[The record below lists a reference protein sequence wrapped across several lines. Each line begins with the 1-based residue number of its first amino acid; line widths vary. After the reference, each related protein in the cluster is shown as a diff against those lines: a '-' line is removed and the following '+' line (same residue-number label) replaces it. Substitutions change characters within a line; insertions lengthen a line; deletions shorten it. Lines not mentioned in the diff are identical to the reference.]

1 MGGTFKAMN
10 KIRPGAYIN
19 FETVPQNL
27 LGVGSRGIATM
38 AVTANW
44 GEEGLHELTQA
55 DMLNGNYEKMF
66 GDTDRLLFV
75 LMLYGANKALVYKAN
90 EGTKA
95 TGTIGG
101 ITVTAK
107 YGGTFGNKISV
118 GVGEDLTVTTYVDGN
133 EVDSQTVTQISQLI
147 ENDYVTFSGSSA
159 PTQTAI
165 TPLTGGGNGSAEY
178 TEYFKLL
185 MTKKW
190 NTLACTDNTMKD
202 NVVSLVKTMRETE
215 GVKVQAVIGAD
226 EDFDNEAIINV
237 VQKVAIDETEITP
250 AQLTAYVAGITAG
263 ADINESNT
271 AAVTPFT
278 RIVDEKTNTE
288 IEEGLLD
295 GKFLFSYTAD
305 GSVKCEQDINSLT
318 TVTAE
323 KGKMF
328 KKNRVI
334 RVLDEIANQITS
346 VFEASFMG
354 KINNNDIGR
363 TTFKNVLV
371 GYFNQLQGLNAI
383 QNFVAEDITVEAGLE
398 IDEIIVTAN
407 IQPVD
412 SVEKLYMTVK
422 LS

>member
-44 GEEGLHELTQA
+44 GAEGLHELTQA
-55 DMLNGNYEKMF
+55 DMLNGNYEKIF
-66 GDTDRLLFV
+66 GDTDRLLFE

-118 GVGEDLTVTTYVDGN
+118 GVGEDLTVTTYVEGN

-165 TPLTGGGNGSAEY
+165 TPLTGGDNGSAKY

-190 NTLACTDNTMKD
+190 NTLACTDDTMKD

-215 GVKVQAVIGAD
+215 GVKVQAVIGVD

-305 GSVKCEQDINSLT
+305 GSVKCEQDINSLV

-354 KINNNDIGR
+354 KINNNDVGR

-371 GYFNQLQGLNAI
+371 GYFNQLQGMNAI
-383 QNFVAEDITVEAGLE
+383 QNFVAEDVTVEAGLE

>member
-19 FETVPQNL
+19 FETIPENL
-27 LGVGSRGIATM
+27 MGIGSRGIATM
-38 AVTANW
+38 ALTANW
-44 GEEGLHELTQA
+44 GKKGLHELTQA
-55 DMLNGNYEKMF
+55 DLINGNYEKMF
-66 GDTDRLLFV
+66 GDTDRLLFE

-90 EGTKA
+90 EGTQA

-107 YGGTFGNKISV
+107 YGGTYGNKISV
-118 GVGEDLTVTTYVDGN
+118 GVSEDLTVTTYVDGN
-133 EVDSQTVTQISQLI
+133 EVDSQKVAQISELV
-147 ENDYVTFSGSSA
+147 ENDYVTFSGESA

-165 TPLTGGGNGSAEY
+165 TPLTGGDNGSAEY
-178 TEYFKLL
+178 TDYFKLL

-190 NTLACTDNTMKD
+190 NTLACTDDTMKD
-202 NVVSLVKTMRETE
+202 DVVTLVNTMRETE
-215 GVKVQAVIGAD
+215 GVKVQAVIGVD
-226 EDFDNEAIINV
+226 EDFDYEGIINV
-237 VQKVAIDETEITP
+237 IQKVKINDTEVNP
-250 AQLTAYVAGITAG
+250 SQLTAYVAGITAG

-278 RIVDEKTNTE
+278 EIVDEMTNTE
-288 IEEGLLD
+288 IENGLLD

-305 GSVKCEQDINSLT
+305 GKVKCEQDINTLT
-318 TVTAE
+318 TVTIE

-334 RVLDEIANQITS
+334 RVLDEIANT
-346 VFEASFMG
+346 VTNTFETMFMG
-354 KINNNDIGR
+354 KINNNDVGR
-363 TTFKNVLV
+363 TSFKTVLV
-371 GYFNQLQGLNAI
+371 GYFNSLQDASAI
-383 QNFVAEDITVEAGLE
+383 QNFTAEDITVDAGVE
-398 IDEIIVTAN
+398 IDEIIVTVNA
-407 IQPVD
+407 QPVD

>member
-19 FETVPQNL
+19 FETIPENL
-27 LGVGSRGIATM
+27 MGIGSRGIATM

-44 GEEGLHELTQA
+44 GAEGLHELTQA
-55 DMLNGNYEKMF
+55 DLINGNYEKMF
-66 GDTDRLLFV
+66 GDTDRLLFE
-75 LMLYGANKALVYKAN
+75 LMLYGASKALVYKAN

-95 TGTIGG
+95 TKQIGG

-118 GVGEDLTVTTYVDGN
+118 GVGEDLTVTTYVEGN
-133 EVDSQTVTQISQLI
+133 EVDSQKVTQISQLV

-165 TPLTGGGNGSAEY
+165 TPLTGGDNGSAEY

-190 NTLACTDNTMKD
+190 NTLACTDDTMKD
-202 NVVSLVKTMRETE
+202 DVVTLVKTMRETE
-215 GVKVQAVIGAD
+215 GVKVQAVIGVD
-226 EDFDNEAIINV
+226 EDFDYEGIINV
-237 VQKVAIDETEITP
+237 IQKVKINDTEVTP
-250 AQLTAYVAGITAG
+250 SQLTAYVAGITAG

-278 RIVDEKTNTE
+278 EIVDEMTNTE
-288 IEEGLLD
+288 IENGLLD

-305 GSVKCEQDINSLT
+305 GQVKCEQDINTLT
-318 TVTAE
+318 TVTIE

-334 RVLDEIANQITS
+334 RVLDEIANT
-346 VFEASFMG
+346 VTNTFETMFMG
-354 KINNNDIGR
+354 KINNNDVGR
-363 TTFKNVLV
+363 TSFKTVLV
-371 GYFNQLQGLNAI
+371 GYFNSLQDANAI
-383 QNFVAEDITVEAGLE
+383 QNFTAEDITVDAGVE
-398 IDEIIVTAN
+398 IDEIIVTVNA
-407 IQPVD
+407 QPVD